1 MVEIFSDPTYLDDLD
16 GIKIWLPHAI
26 FFAFAVSVIVGILV
40 VLAVRFLWPY
50 TNAPVAELM
59 EDKKDWAIVLTSG
72 AIVMV
77 IQYFAWLNSVPMPDE
92 VDAAREAEGQAA
104 AENRQSTEEQFTD
117 RYGEI
122 TFLECEG
129 GACNPAGDTAPYDIL
144 TGDDATE
151 DVAFRTEDGV
161 LVEEAYLVRED
172 SDGDKVDYTVTLMI
186 RDGADD
192 AHEYRPNTDEDATDP
207 Q

>member
-26 FFAFAVSVIVGILV
+26 FFAFAGSVIVGILV

-92 VDAAREAEGQAA
+92 VDAAREAEDQAA

-122 TFLECEG
+122 TFLSCTGRQCREEDDLYEELTEEWVG
-129 GACNPAGDTAPYDIL
+129 GYATRDVSFYD
-144 TGDDATE
+144 A
-151 DVAFRTEDGV
+151 DGV
-161 LVEEAYLVRED
+161 LVEDAYLLRQD
-172 SDGDKVDYTVTLMI
+172 SDDDDVEFTVKLMV
-186 RDGADD
+186 RTGAD
-192 AHEYRPNTDEDATDP
+192 AAEEYRPEGA
-207 Q
+207 